1 MVGMNRPV
9 LRGLY
14 VTRPAH
20 EAQAW
25 VEALVAAGW
34 PARALPL
41 IEIAAPADPAAL
53 AAREAVRQRA
63 STFDALMFVSGAA
76 VTHFFQGLA
85 PQAWRTGTRFWAPGP
100 ATGQRLKDALAS
112 QGLPADRVDMPAA
125 DSDNFD
131 SESLWPVVSPM
142 VRPGTRILIVRG
154 LSQGAGPTSRGNIP
168 GQGREWL
175 IERCR
180 EAGAHV
186 EGCAAYERRAPAWT
200 DASLQLVR
208 EGSGAG
214 HAWLFSSS
222 EALDHLSG
230 VPGTPDWRSACAMAT
245 HPRIAERAH
254 RIGFGSVMT
263 LRPTLPDLF
272 AALESGW
279 SRP

>member
-1 MVGMNRPV
+1 MVRMNRPV

-14 VTRPAH
+14 VTRPLH
-20 EAQAW
+20 EAQSW
-25 VEALVAAGW
+25 VNALLAAGW
-34 PARALPL
+34 PALAIPL
-41 IEIAAPADPAAL
+41 IEIAAPSDPATL
-53 AAREAVRQRA
+53 AAREVARQKA

-85 PQAWRTGTRFWAPGP
+85 PQPWRAGTRFWAPGP
-100 ATGQRLKDALAS
+100 ATGQRLIEALAS
-112 QGLPADRVDMPAA
+112 QGVPADRVDMPAA

-142 VRPGTRILIVRG
+142 VGPGARILIVRG
-154 LSQGAGPTSRGNIP
+154 LSQGADPGFQGDIP
-168 GQGREWL
+168 GQGRGWL

-180 EAGAHV
+180 DAGAHV
-186 EGCAAYERRAPAWT
+186 EGCAAYERRAPVWT
-200 DASLQLVR
+200 DACLRLVR
-208 EGSGAG
+208 EGARPG

-222 EALDHLSG
+222 EALDHLSR
-230 VPGTPDWRSACAMAT
+230 VPDAPDWRWASAMAT

-254 RIGFGSVMT
+254 RIGFASVMT
-263 LRPTLPDLF
+263 LRPTLPDLL